1 MLTWGEDVLVYLAL
15 PGKLSAPGSLLT
27 AGSSPPAWMLLRLSD
42 PFMAC
47 NRVQSREEQK
57 IPGWSGF
64 HAITHPGIPVETN
77 IGYHPMMNEEQATSA
92 PYTPYKCLENVKIY
106 PSDLHLVDTDHAFRY
121 RWAESCIHKRV
132 QFYRVNVVLY
142 IHV

>member
-1 MLTWGEDVLVYLAL
+1 MDDLY
-15 PGKLSAPGSLLT
+15 
-27 AGSSPPAWMLLRLSD
+27 WMLLCLSD

-47 NRVQSREEQK
+47 NQVQYPEEQK
-57 IPGWSGF
+57 ISRWSGF
-64 HAITHPGIPVETN
+64 HAITHPRIPVETN